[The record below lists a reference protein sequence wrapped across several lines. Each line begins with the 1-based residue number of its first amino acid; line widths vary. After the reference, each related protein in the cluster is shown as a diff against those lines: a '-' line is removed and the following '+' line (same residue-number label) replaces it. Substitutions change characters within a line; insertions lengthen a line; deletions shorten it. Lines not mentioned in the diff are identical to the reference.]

1 MARWFESVEGSNSS
15 SLEALIADHAK
26 KQQDQFAYLYGN
38 PLSEKDD
45 LDEVINSPPY
55 YEKLPCLQ
63 NQKLKKTQN
72 TNLKFHLLTLP
83 KQVTPIF
90 LAILK
95 RNVEAVKLLL
105 DAGSDVNMR
114 CHGHSLLHATLHLGG
129 FVGSKAVCAQLVPL
143 ILSMNP
149 DLTLK
154 DDRSETALHVAC
166 SLGLTHEINLIL
178 EHASAVAASSAT
190 PEDGTATQKAVDVP
204 ALLDMKDR
212 LGQRPLHHA
221 CIRNELETVKYLVEN
236 RSANM
241 NVASMLGETP
251 LHLACANESWEV
263 VEYLRASGANENA
276 PNKRALTPRAMI
288 DASSRNVSKS
298 DKKSTLIV
306 THPLCLDHHTCV
318 APITRFAKELPPPE
332 NVIRLQVLVD
342 KEVGALR
349 SDFIGSKT
357 EW

>member
-1 MARWFESVEGSNSS
+1 
-15 SLEALIADHAK
+15 
-26 KQQDQFAYLYGN
+26 
-38 PLSEKDD
+38 
-45 LDEVINSPPY
+45 
-55 YEKLPCLQ
+55 
-63 NQKLKKTQN
+63 
-72 TNLKFHLLTLP
+72 
-83 KQVTPIF
+83 
-90 LAILK
+90 
-95 RNVEAVKLLL
+95 VKLLL

-114 CHGHSLLHATLHLGG
+114 CHGHSLLHAALHLGG

-178 EHASAVAASSAT
+178 ERAAAVAASSAT

-241 NVASMLGETP
+241 NAASMLGETP

-288 DASSRNVSKS
+288 DAASSRNVSKS